1 MQNRFEFIKT
11 LTREAGQKVL
21 EARDK
26 HLEVSSKEGDSRN
39 LVTNVDLEVNRFI
52 TERINAEF
60 PSELIYS
67 EETKDK
73 VNESGNFWSVDPI
86 DGTSNFARSIP
97 HFAVVISWMENGEP
111 TMGAIYNPV
120 TNELFSFDK
129 SQGAFLNDKSIKVSD
144 VNVLKDAYVLLH
156 IGRKEDIREWG
167 INLQRAFIEKAKK
180 NTNLGSSALDLAYL
194 ASGRVEVVIYGTMT
208 TMDIACA
215 TALIRASGGEVYS
228 IDGTPVKFLT
238 TPQQIIATSNRA
250 LFEEISKL

>member
-1 MQNRFEFIKT
+1 M
-11 LTREAGQKVL
+11 L
-21 EARDK
+21 EVKDK
-26 HLEVSSKEGDSRN
+26 HLEVSSKGGDSRN
-39 LVTNVDLEVNRFI
+39 LVTNVDLEVNAFI
-52 TERINAEF
+52 TERINADF
-60 PSELIYS
+60 PNELIYS

-73 VNESGNFWSVDPI
+73 VNESGSFWSIDPI

-97 HFAVVISWMENGEP
+97 HFAVVISWIENGEP

-129 SQGAFLNDKSIKVSD
+129 SKGAFLNSEPIKVSN
-144 VNVLKDAYVLLH
+144 VNILKDSYVLLH
-156 IGRKEDIREWG
+156 IGRKEDIRDWG
-167 INLQRAFIEKAKK
+167 INLERAFIAGAKK
-180 NTNLGSSALDLAYL
+180 NTNLGSSALDLAFL
-194 ASGRVEVVIYGTMT
+194 AAGRVEAVIYGTMT

-215 TALIRASGGEVYS
+215 TALVRASGGEVYS